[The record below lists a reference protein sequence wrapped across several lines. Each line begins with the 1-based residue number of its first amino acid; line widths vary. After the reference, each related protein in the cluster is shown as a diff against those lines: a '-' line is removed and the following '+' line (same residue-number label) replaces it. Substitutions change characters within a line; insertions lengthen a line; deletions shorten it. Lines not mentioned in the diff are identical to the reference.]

1 MKHWKLENKQKLQ
14 ARKETHMESVEK
26 RETWRHR
33 VSVSQTSTGKNSFD
47 CSVESTGATME
58 EVLVE
63 SDKLV
68 AALRYK
74 YPIG

>member
-1 MKHWKLENKQKLQ
+1 MSIEERQ
-14 ARKETHMESVEK
+14 V
-26 RETWRHR
+26 WRHR

-47 CSVESTGATME
+47 CSVEATGASLQ
-58 EVLVE
+58 EVLEE

-68 AALRYK
+68 EILRRK